1 MLGHFHLLEEQLV
14 DENAAPLDDCM
25 ITNILINIRNHVENF
40 DFAKVFDVLEEVK
53 KNRLSPEDKKLFTKL
68 GELMDELDVE
78 QVKDLITSRLDVEEP

>member
-1 MLGHFHLLEEQLV
+1 M